1 MRPPAYARLIDVLE
15 ESGDLDRKTEGLASS
30 EDILRRAAAGH
41 GFTRPEL
48 AVLLSSSKL
57 VLQRAL
63 EESTVVDDP
72 VLEEMLF
79 AAFPP
84 QMRERFAEDIA
95 GHRLRRE
102 LIATKL
108 ANRIVNDL
116 GPVHPFELVEEE
128 GCSLA
133 QVAAA
138 FVVAERLLD
147 LKGVWSLIDG
157 PEGEAMP
164 EQVRLALYARHCRS
178 VARPYRR
185 CAARR
190 AWQPHARRADCA
202 VDRGC
207 RRACRRNRRSLAG
220 RGQSAGAA
228 SGAGTDRGGRSGRG
242 AQRIAHLV
250 DMDGAIGLAHLAG
263 AQGIDPLALTA
274 AFSALGT
281 ALGLDWAQQAAS
293 RMSPSDPWER
303 LLVAGLARDFQQM
316 RLDFLARA
324 TGGDPGAYVA
334 QWLDAQAA
342 SVRNF
347 RALTGRAQATAAVA
361 PAMLAQL
368 ASQAR
373 TLLAR

>member
-1 MRPPAYARLIDVLE
+1 M
-15 ESGDLDRKTEGLASS
+15 
-30 EDILRRAAAGH
+30 
-41 GFTRPEL
+41 
-48 AVLLSSSKL
+48 LLSSSKL

-63 EESTVVDDP
+63 EESIVVDDP

-95 GHRLRRE
+95 HHRLRRE

-147 LKGVWSLIDG
+147 LKGVWALLDG
-157 PEGEAMP
+157 ADGEAMP
-164 EQVRLALYARHCRS
+164 EQVRLTLYGRIAEAQRGHIADVLRASHGSLTPGALIAELTAGVTALS
-178 VARPYRR
+178 AATGELLQGEAKVQ
-185 CAARR
+185 ARR
-190 AWQPHARRADCA
+190 LLLE
-202 VDRGC
+202 
-207 RRACRRNRRSLAG
+207 LAE
-220 RGQSAGAA
+220 AGASPEA
-228 SGAGTDRGGRSGRG
+228 

-324 TGGDPGAYVA
+324 RGGDPGGHVA
-334 QWLDAQAA
+334 AWLDAQAA
-342 SVRNF
+342 PVRNF